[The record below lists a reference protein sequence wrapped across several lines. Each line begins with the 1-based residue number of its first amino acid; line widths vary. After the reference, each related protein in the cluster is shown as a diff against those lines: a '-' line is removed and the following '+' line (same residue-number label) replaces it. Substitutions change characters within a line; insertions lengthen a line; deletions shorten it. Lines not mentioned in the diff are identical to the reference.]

1 MRGSVELVPVQLDAW
16 NIQDAHRARNGS
28 YNPHYGDRARVKILG
43 LPLQVTAA
51 CMAKHN
57 GNGFSRSA
65 RGYESNPK
73 VSRVDSLRL

>member
-28 YNPHYGDRARVKILG
+28 YYPHYGDRARVKILG

-51 CMAKHN
+51 
-57 GNGFSRSA
+57 SA
-65 RGYESNPK
+65 A
-73 VSRVDSLRL
+73 